1 MQSKRVQHFVHEYY
15 GFVSTLFYK
24 IPLFFRLPAKIVE
37 CTTVQKSL
45 LNIVQNWT
53 KNPNQTTFGVI
64 RTIKDLK
71 EVEKA
76 LQSKDFQSLKH
87 LTEKFVP
94 IQINMCNGGTL
105 DEGSRI
111 FYPLNEK
118 NDGKFV
124 QNVERVDFHKN
135 ADIGIVTAS
144 TYSQRRGMS
153 SGLGLVS
160 VDSLEKFK
168 TDNLS
173 VVAIEKQ
180 LNGKYYLAKF
190 KILYQ

>member
-1 MQSKRVQHFVHEYY
+1 M
-15 GFVSTLFYK
+15 
-24 IPLFFRLPAKIVE
+24 FFRLPTNIDE

-45 LNIVQNWT
+45 LNIVRNWT
-53 KNPNQTTFGVI
+53 KNPNQTFEVI
-64 RTIKDLK
+64 RTIKHLK
-71 EVEKA
+71 EVENA
-76 LQSKDFQSLKH
+76 LKSKDCQSLKN
-87 LTEKFVP
+87 LTGKFVP

-111 FYPLNEK
+111 FYPSNERT
-118 NDGKFV
+118 DGKFV
-124 QNVERVDFHKN
+124 QNVERVDFHEN

-144 TYSQRRGMS
+144 TFSQRRGMS
-153 SGLGLVS
+153 SGLGLIC
-160 VDSLEKFK
+160 VDSFEKFK

-173 VVAIEKQ
+173 TVIAIEKQ